1 MPKPAPG
8 TRADYATF
16 LPITTRW
23 MDNDVFG
30 HVNNATYYSFFDTA
44 VCSFLVGHGV
54 LDWVEGEHF
63 MVVAES
69 GCRYHS
75 ELAFPDLITA
85 GLRVAQDDG
94 WSDILSRVLVTLVEP
109 HLGHGRATILDRY
122 PAPEAALARRA
133 GDDPRVAERFE
144 LYACGVELANGFGE
158 LTDPAEQR
166 RRFAA
171 EMAEKARVHGETYPV
186 DEDFLSALAQMP
198 PASGIALGFDRL
210 MMLAT
215 GAPRIDEVM
224 WTPVP

>member
-75 ELAFPDLITA
+75 EMAFPDRVTA
-85 GLRVAQDDG
+85 GLRVGRLGGSSVRYELGAFREDAETASAEG
-94 WSDILSRVLVTLVEP
+94 FLVHVCVDA
-109 HLGHGRATILDRY
+109 ATRR
-122 PAPEAALARRA
+122 PAPLPEAWRAALDSIT
-133 GDDPRVAERFE
+133 GD
-144 LYACGVELANGFGE
+144 
-158 LTDPAEQR
+158 
-166 RRFAA
+166 
-171 EMAEKARVHGETYPV
+171 
-186 DEDFLSALAQMP
+186 
-198 PASGIALGFDRL
+198 
-210 MMLAT
+210 
-215 GAPRIDEVM
+215 
-224 WTPVP
+224 